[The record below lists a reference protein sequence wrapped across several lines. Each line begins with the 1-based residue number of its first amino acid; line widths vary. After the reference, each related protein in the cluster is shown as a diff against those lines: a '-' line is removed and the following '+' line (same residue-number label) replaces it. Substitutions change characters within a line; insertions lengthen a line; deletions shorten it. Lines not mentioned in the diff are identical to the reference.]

1 MDRVEDQIFPV
12 IGTGMVGDL
21 LTAAANDDLMDITT
35 DSDLLMAKGD
45 GYGVIIVPIPHQGQG
60 TDPRGLSVTGVEQ
73 DGRQVCQHLLVTDKP
88 RANTLSVAA

>member
-35 DSDLLMAKGD
+35 DSDLMMAKGD
-45 GYGVIIVPIPHQGQG
+45 GYAAG
-60 TDPRGLSVTGVEQ
+60 TG
-73 DGRQVCQHLLVTDKP
+73 
-88 RANTLSVAA
+88 N